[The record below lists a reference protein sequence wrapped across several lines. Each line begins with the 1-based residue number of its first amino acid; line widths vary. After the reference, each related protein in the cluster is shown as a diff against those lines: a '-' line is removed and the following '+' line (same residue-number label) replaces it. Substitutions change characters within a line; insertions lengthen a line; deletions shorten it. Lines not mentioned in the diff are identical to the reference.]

1 MLSFLHLQS
10 KHKSLNPFIDNIHKN
25 EDVSNSTS
33 TLDALIYTMESNK
46 ESDDEDDVGI
56 SLELVRMV
64 EEEDEVL
71 GPHQELVEAINL
83 GSQEESKEVKIG
95 TSLTSESQKKLINLL
110 RVLIYFCLEISGY
123 AGIKKIL

>member
-1 MLSFLHLQS
+1 MKFPHFHFIHSNFFFSLLSFLHLQI

-25 EDVSNSTS
+25 EDVSNSSS

-83 GSQEESKEVKIG
+83 GSQEESKKHYYKNRI
-95 TSLTSESQKKLINLL
+95 T
-110 RVLIYFCLEISGY
+110 
-123 AGIKKIL
+123 